1 MKNISKY
8 LGAGLLLFTAA
19 CSQTQ
24 EGDQYTPNKDD
35 AKAIHFIQSSIQKEF
50 PQVRVVRWEREFN
63 YSAINNFGATFAK
76 GEYLMLLNNDTEI
89 IAPRLFEEML
99 GFCQRKEVGI
109 VGARLLYEDDT
120 IQHAG
125 VVIGFGG
132 VAGHTFIGLHE
143 AENSYFHRAMCAQ
156 DYSAVTAACLMTK
169 KSVFDAVGG
178 LSEELAVAFNDI
190 DYCMK
195 VRALGKLVVYAPYA
209 CFYHYES
216 KSRGLEDTPEK
227 VERFN
232 REVAVFIKKWPDI
245 IRKGDP
251 YYNPNLTLRKSN
263 FALRDLQK
271 EKIGEPYDLKIYEQF
286 APEDK

>member
-156 DYSAVTAACLMTK
+156 DYSAVTAACLMVK
-169 KSVFDAVGG
+169 KS
-178 LSEELAVAFNDI
+178 
-190 DYCMK
+190 
-195 VRALGKLVVYAPYA
+195 
-209 CFYHYES
+209 
-216 KSRGLEDTPEK
+216 
-227 VERFN
+227 
-232 REVAVFIKKWPDI
+232 
-245 IRKGDP
+245 
-251 YYNPNLTLRKSN
+251 
-263 FALRDLQK
+263 
-271 EKIGEPYDLKIYEQF
+271 IYE
-286 APEDK
+286 EVDGLDE

>member
-50 PQVRVVRWEREFN
+50 PQVRVVRWELEFN

-156 DYSAVTAACLMTK
+156 DYSAVTAACLMVK
-169 KSVFDAVGG
+169 KSIYEEVDG
-178 LSEELAVAFNDI
+178 LDESFTISLNDVDLCLKIREKGYLNIFTPFAEL
-190 DYCMK
+190 
-195 VRALGKLVVYAPYA
+195 
-209 CFYHYES
+209 YHYES
-216 KSRGLEDTPEK
+216 KTRGMEEGEK
-227 VERFN
+227 LRRYERECAHF
-232 REVAVFIKKWPDI
+232 RDKWKEQLDA
-245 IRKGDP
+245 GDP
-251 YYNPNLTLRKSN
+251 YYNPNFSLDYSDFTLR
-263 FALRDLQK
+263 F
-271 EKIGEPYDLKIYEQF
+271 
-286 APEDK
+286 